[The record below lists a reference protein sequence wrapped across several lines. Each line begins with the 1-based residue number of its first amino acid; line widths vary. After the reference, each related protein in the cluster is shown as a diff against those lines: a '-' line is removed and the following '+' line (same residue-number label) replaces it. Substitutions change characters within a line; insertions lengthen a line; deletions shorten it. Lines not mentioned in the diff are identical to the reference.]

1 MTGFRFSKWHLHVL
15 SFAFAAAVLANPVP
29 AQDDKKPPKTIAKA
43 KASPVTTVQGTVVD
57 DKTGEPVTSFLI
69 QAGKVESED
78 PLKITWGYSQRR
90 SSAAKKGKYQAYIRW
105 HDGWTA
111 RVLADGY
118 LPYPIVTK
126 APPKKDGTLNLE
138 IRLKRGQLIRGRV
151 LDHDGK
157 PVSDAAVFAI
167 GPTGLHVSGK
177 ASVDSW
183 NGKPDGRTKPVLTDG
198 KGQFEIPAGSAESL
212 AVSTNQVDAW
222 ESDLPKDGEELLIKL
237 PEPGQLTIR
246 YQIDGAG
253 EKTDLFLQL
262 LSHKSEDFKK
272 LYWQKKLSIKNGEQ
286 LVLKNLPPASYDVC
300 RYRMLRTGQ
309 MGMGRM
315 LDRTHIT
322 IVSGKE
328 ARVEFTRPNGKPV
341 KGRVTGIPDDV
352 PVALV
357 FVKAVKED
365 GEVERF
371 DLSDGL
377 TVDKTGE
384 FTTEPLLPG
393 KYLFEGE
400 GYPPLTPDE
409 QRTTGIR
416 SARYKAKLE
425 FTVPASGTVEPIEL
439 KLVDTQ
445 KPADKK

>member
-1 MTGFRFSKWHLHVL
+1 
-15 SFAFAAAVLANPVP
+15 
-29 AQDDKKPPKTIAKA
+29 
-43 KASPVTTVQGTVVD
+43 
-57 DKTGEPVTSFLI
+57 
-69 QAGKVESED
+69 
-78 PLKITWGYSQRR
+78 
-90 SSAAKKGKYQAYIRW
+90 
-105 HDGWTA
+105 
-111 RVLADGY
+111 
-118 LPYPIVTK
+118 
-126 APPKKDGTLNLE
+126 
-138 IRLKRGQLIRGRV
+138 
-151 LDHDGK
+151 
-157 PVSDAAVFAI
+157 
-167 GPTGLHVSGK
+167 
-177 ASVDSW
+177 
-183 NGKPDGRTKPVLTDG
+183 
-198 KGQFEIPAGSAESL
+198 
-212 AVSTNQVDAW
+212 
-222 ESDLPKDGEELLIKL
+222 
-237 PEPGQLTIR
+237 
-246 YQIDGAG
+246 
-253 EKTDLFLQL
+253 
-262 LSHKSEDFKK
+262 
-272 LYWQKKLSIKNGEQ
+272 
-286 LVLKNLPPASYDVC
+286 
-300 RYRMLRTGQ
+300 